1 MPLRMHSNSGVSCS
15 RMESL
20 GARRYSVRICAV
32 VISPFTRRPVWSRT
46 KGGESGMSPGF
57 EQFLLIVQDPFHLV
71 LAVAR
76 CIARARKFDDGVPQI
91 ELGAGH
97 PRTRRVEEVAVALEN
112 RHGHIQLQLLVFGL
126 DLALLVVGEFALMF
140 RLQKQ
145 AESES
150 AAHQVAHVR
159 NGALV
164 GRDEDK
170 VVLEFADLAIRPLV
184 LEDLGDVGRRLAQIG
199 RYRSRFVTH
208 HHEQGPTVA
217 DLVGH
222 FVRTGRG
229 KHGIEFTARQAE
241 KLRECARQARC
252 GLRQRLCPA

>member
-1 MPLRMHSNSGVSCS
+1 MPQV
-15 RMESL
+15 
-20 GARRYSVRICAV
+20 
-32 VISPFTRRPVWSRT
+32 
-46 KGGESGMSPGF
+46 
-57 EQFLLIVQDPFHLV
+57 
-71 LAVAR
+71 
-76 CIARARKFDDGVPQI
+76 

-112 RHGHIQLQLLVFGL
+112 RHGHIQLQLLVFGF

-145 AESES
+145 AEGET

-164 GRDEDK
+164 CRHEDQ
-170 VVLEFADLAIRPLV
+170 VVLEFADLAVRSLV

-199 RYRSRFVTH
+199 GYRSRFVTH

-217 DLVGH
+217 DFIRH
-222 FVRTGRG
+222 FIRTGRG
-229 KHGIEFTARQAE
+229 KHGIEFTAGQAE
-241 KLRECARQARC
+241 KLRECARQVRS
-252 GLRQRLCPA
+252 GLRPRRCPA